1 MRVFSSCSHVFLRH
15 KNQCKKS
22 AKTFLSIITK
32 LSPFSN
38 TKMYFFFK
46 STKKVHR
53 LSDSLERRQKKRR
66 ATFLALPH
74 WVNLPYY
81 DYCASLINKS
91 WYHPSHNSLSLSLSL
106 SLFLSISLCYSLHA
120 RSISLKTSMTVCI
133 RAYPPSWRRGG
144 SRTESKLPAL
154 RHFTKIDT
162 LLSDKK

>member
-15 KNQCKKS
+15 KNQGKKS

-38 TKMYFFFK
+38 TKMYFFK

-81 DYCASLINKS
+81 DYCASLIKKS
-91 WYHPSHNSLSLSLSL
+91 WYHPSHNSLSLSLSF
-106 SLFLSISLCYSLHA
+106 SQSSSATLFMREASRWRPLWQCVSGPTLHLGDVGDLA
-120 RSISLKTSMTVCI
+120 WKVNYLLWDTSLKLTLIYTII
-133 RAYPPSWRRGG
+133 R
-144 SRTESKLPAL
+144 
-154 RHFTKIDT
+154 
-162 LLSDKK
+162 